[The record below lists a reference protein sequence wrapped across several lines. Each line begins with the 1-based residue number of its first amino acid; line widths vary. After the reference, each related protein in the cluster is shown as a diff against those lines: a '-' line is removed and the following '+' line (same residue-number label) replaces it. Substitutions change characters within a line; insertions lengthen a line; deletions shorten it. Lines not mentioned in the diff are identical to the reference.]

1 MTDILSIRQQQ
12 GFLILQ
18 ETDYYIEK
26 REAVEGAANLS
37 VNNIEEKP
45 AEVSD
50 SKQEWIENKNA
61 QAQKKKITNAL
72 NKCEKEI
79 EKIEEKLGLID
90 EEFANPEIS
99 SNVGKLME
107 LQKEKTALEEKLEK
121 LMNEWE
127 ELTLSLEEN

>member
-1 MTDILSIRQQQ
+1 M
-12 GFLILQ
+12 
-18 ETDYYIEK
+18 
-26 REAVEGAANLS
+26 
-37 VNNIEEKP
+37 
-45 AEVSD
+45 
-50 SKQEWIENKNA
+50 
-61 QAQKKKITNAL
+61 

-79 EKIEEKLGLID
+79 EKLEEKLALID
-90 EEFANPEIS
+90 EEFSNPEIS